1 MECFITCLLR
11 LLILNNIFKVRL
23 RSQSDRF
30 IQSEKDFGRLHTPN
44 LLLKAGSMFKTD
56 QAALGFVQPGLE
68 NLLKAI
74 WDICDMNTNSPCCVN
89 SLDISFRIDSE
100 KDYLG
105 ATSARKFLRNF
116 PGHII
121 AAEMQWHFSSLE
133 NANRLP
139 GPILCLFTNQCWKHS
154 WGGLWTSFNTGLW
167 MSVENIGGLWET
179 FC

>member
-44 LLLKAGSMFKTD
+44 LLLKGGSMFKTD
-56 QAALGFVQPGLE
+56 QAALGLVQPGLE

-100 KDYLG
+100 K
-105 ATSARKFLRNF
+105 
-116 PGHII
+116 
-121 AAEMQWHFSSLE
+121 
-133 NANRLP
+133 RLP
-139 GPILCLFTNQCWKHS
+139 WSYFSKEVPQEFSRAYHCSRNAMTLFQSRKC
-154 WGGLWTSFNTGLW
+154 
-167 MSVENIGGLWET
+167 E
-179 FC
+179 